1 MSKLVD
7 SRYVTEEVQWSLLM
21 DSMWFTQEKEEPEVS
36 GQVCGREVEGPKGG
50 RGLAGD
56 TSGREGRGFQ
66 QAERHAGQV

>member
-7 SRYVTEEVQWSLLM
+7 SRYFTEEVQWSLLM

-50 RGLAGD
+50 RGRA
-56 TSGREGRGFQ
+56 GREGRGFQ